1 MSNPLEQ
8 FKIKTLIPL
17 ELAGF
22 DISFTNSSL
31 FMMLA
36 VLFVCLLFVLALR
49 KPAVIPSRIQS
60 TGEVLFEFISNLLKE
75 FVGSEGRRYFPLIFT
90 TFMFV
95 LLCNLLG
102 MLPYSFTVTSHI
114 VVTFA
119 LGMSI
124 FLIVNIIAFARNGF
138 AFFGFFLP
146 SGVPLIMAPMMIFIE
161 VFTYLARPFSLSVR
175 LAANMMAGHVLLKVL
190 AGFVVMMGL
199 VSGWVPIPIISLMIG
214 FEVFVAVLQA
224 YIFTILIC
232 VYLSDAVNM
241 H

>member
-8 FKIKTLIPL
+8 FKIKPLIPL
-17 ELAGF
+17 ELGGY
-22 DISFTNSSL
+22 DISFTNASL
-31 FMMLA
+31 FMLLA
-36 VLFVCLLFVLALR
+36 VFFVCFLFALALR
-49 KPAVIPSRIQS
+49 RPAIIPSRIQS
-60 TGEVLFEFISNLLKE
+60 TGEILFEFISNLLKE
-75 FVGSEGRRYFPLIFT
+75 FVGSEGRKYFPLIFT

-102 MLPYSFTVTSHI
+102 MIPYAFTVTSHI
-114 VVTFA
+114 VATFA
-119 LGMSI
+119 LGASI
-124 FLIVNIIAFARNGF
+124 FVIVNIIAFARNGF

-146 SGVPLIMAPMMIFIE
+146 AGIPLIMAPMMIFIE

-199 VSGWVPIPIISLMIG
+199 VAGWVPIPIISLMIG
-214 FEVFVAVLQA
+214 FEIFVAVLQA